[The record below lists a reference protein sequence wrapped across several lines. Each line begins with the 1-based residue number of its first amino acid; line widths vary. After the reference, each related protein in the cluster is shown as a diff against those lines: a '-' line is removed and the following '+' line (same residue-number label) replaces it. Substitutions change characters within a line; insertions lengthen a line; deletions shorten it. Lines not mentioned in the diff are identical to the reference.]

1 MFEKI
6 KRFFD
11 FNLRYLGDPPW
22 DTGISPPELYSFLD
36 LAEPGRAL
44 DLGCGSGTNLLTIAK
59 YGWEV
64 VGVDMAVIPVL
75 KARTRLR
82 DADIEGRVIRGDVTK
97 ELDLKVPFDLV
108 LDIGCYHALTSQ
120 GRVDYRQRLKTRLK
134 PGGTYL
140 LYAHRRTSPE
150 DSHGILEVDL
160 QSFETFLNQQ
170 WRKDSPEKR
179 PDNGGGRPSTWVR
192 FDRPKEG

>member
-22 DTGISPPELYSFLD
+22 DTGVSPPELFDFLD
-36 LAEPGRAL
+36 SAEPGRAL
-44 DLGCGSGTNLLTIAK
+44 DLGCGSGTNLLTLAK
-59 YGWEV
+59 HGWAV

-82 DADIEGRVIRGDVTK
+82 DAGFEGRVIRGDVTK
-97 ELDLKVPFDLV
+97 DLGLKVPFDLV

-120 GRVDYRQRLKTRLK
+120 GREDYRQKLKTRLN

-150 DSHGILEVDL
+150 DSHGIIEFDLE
-160 QSFETFLNQQ
+160 SFATFLNQQ

>member
-22 DTGISPPELYSFLD
+22 DTGISPPELFNFLD
-36 LAEPGRAL
+36 SAKPGRAL
-44 DLGCGSGTNLLTIAK
+44 DLGCGSGTNLLTLAK
-59 YGWEV
+59 HGWAV

-82 DADIEGRVIRGDVTK
+82 DADIVGRVIRGDVTK
-97 ELDLKVPFDLV
+97 DLDLKVPFDLV
-108 LDIGCYHALTSQ
+108 LDIGCYHALTSK
-120 GRVDYRQRLKTRLK
+120 GRVDYRKKLKSRLN
-134 PGGTYL
+134 PGGTFL

-150 DSHGILEVDL
+150 ELHGIDELDL
-160 QSFETFLNQQ
+160 QSFETYLNRQ

-179 PDNGGGRPSTWVR
+179 PGSGGGRPSTWVR
-192 FDRPKEG
+192 FDRPREG